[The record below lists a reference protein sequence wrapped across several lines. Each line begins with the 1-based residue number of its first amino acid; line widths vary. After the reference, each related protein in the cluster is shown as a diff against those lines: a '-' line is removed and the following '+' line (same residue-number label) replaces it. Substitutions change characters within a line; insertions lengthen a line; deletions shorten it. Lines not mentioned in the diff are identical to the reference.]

1 MRKKVGIITYHFALN
16 YGAVLQCFAL
26 KEYLVAQGYDVEVL
40 NYVTV
45 NQRKNNEVLKENNSV
60 KKVIINFLLLPFKRK
75 NKIKYNK
82 FIIFINNKMNL
93 SKLLST
99 KDELI
104 EYIRNKKFD
113 FIISGSDQVWNSK
126 IKDFDEAF
134 FLPWNLEASKLAY
147 AASIGNA
154 TKDDL
159 QKFCNAI
166 NDFNYISIRE
176 ESSIAVLKNFTNKE
190 LISVCDPVM
199 LLSKKEWKSKFQQN
213 NMVKE
218 PYVLCYFLHKECF
231 KYEYR
236 IVKQISKIL
245 KLKIIIINARYS
257 KYSLNKNVLF
267 SVGPDDFLN
276 LFSNASFVCT
286 DSFHGIVFSMIFQKR
301 FIAFAEKENSLDR
314 RREEILK
321 RANLTNRLMYCN
333 KQYDLNKIIESN
345 SILDSK
351 FEKYINSSKKF
362 LGEMNERRVK
372 IKNIK
377 K

>member
-1 MRKKVGIITYHFALN
+1 M
-16 YGAVLQCFAL
+16 
-26 KEYLVAQGYDVEVL
+26 
-40 NYVTV
+40 
-45 NQRKNNEVLKENNSV
+45 
-60 KKVIINFLLLPFKRK
+60 
-75 NKIKYNK
+75 
-82 FIIFINNKMNL
+82 IFINNKMNL

-113 FIISGSDQVWNSK
+113 FIISGSDQVWNPK

-134 FLPWNLEASKLAY
+134 FLPWDLEASKLAY

-176 ESSIAVLKNFTNKE
+176 ESSIAVLKDLTNKE

-345 SILDSK
+345 SILDNK
-351 FEKYINSSKKF
+351 FEKYINNSKKF